1 MYSSMLISVIIPTY
15 KPDFYLWDCLDSLTR
30 QTLSSN
36 SFEILLIL
44 NGPKDNYEEE
54 IFTYIKNRTNI
65 RYFYSPIASVS
76 NARNIGI
83 CNALGKYITFIDSD
97 DWVSENYL
105 KLMLE
110 TFEQLKSV
118 PFTDV
123 RCFNQ
128 KSQTYFMDYLGN
140 LYNKLVVNVPYS
152 HLQVRSYFSTSVA
165 KLLPTNV
172 CKLCNFI
179 SDFDYGEDGL
189 YMFSLSKSLPVFAKV
204 EGAVYFRRVISGS
217 LSRKKRSR
225 LEILSIE
232 IRLLKA
238 YFKQYFSDIKKYN
251 FVFFITRILA
261 VLKHIVFF
269 K

>member
-1 MYSSMLISVIIPTY
+1 MLISVIIPTY

-152 HLQVRSYFSTSVA
+152 HLQVRSYFSTPVA

-172 CKLCNFI
+172 CKLCSFSNNFN
-179 SDFDYGEDGL
+179 YGEDAL
-189 YMFSLSKSLPVFAKV
+189 YMFSISKYLPACVKV
-204 EGAVYFRRVISGS
+204 ERAVYFRRVTKGS
-217 LSRKKRSR
+217 LSRKKRSS
-225 LEILSIE
+225 LELLTIHIK
-232 IRLLKA
+232 LLKA
-238 YFKQYFSDIKKYN
+238 YSNQYFSNIRKYN
-251 FVFFITRILA
+251 FLFFITRILA
-261 VLKHIVFF
+261 VLKHIIFLR
-269 K
+269 